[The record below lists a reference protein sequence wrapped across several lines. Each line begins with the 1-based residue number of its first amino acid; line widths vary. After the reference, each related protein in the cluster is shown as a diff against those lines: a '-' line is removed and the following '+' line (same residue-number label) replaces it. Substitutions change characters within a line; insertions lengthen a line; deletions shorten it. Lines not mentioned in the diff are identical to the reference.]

1 MKLLRNIKASVT
13 GGREQ
18 GQRGEQG
25 LVLGWL
31 SSHMNRFTLWLLSS
45 DGLEGS
51 KSGIGKTV
59 KRLLESRWEMKLAG
73 TRVVAWRRRECFRL
87 TDG

>member
-1 MKLLRNIKASVT
+1 MT

-25 LVLGWL
+25 LALGWL
-31 SSHMNRFTLWLLSS
+31 SSCMNPFTLWLLSS
-45 DGLEGS
+45 DGLAGS
-51 KSGIGKTV
+51 KRGIGKTS
-59 KRLLESRWEMKLAG
+59 KGLLESRWEMKLAG
-73 TRVVAWRRRECFRL
+73 IRVVAWRRRECFRV